1 MGCSDWKG
9 SYKLPKR
16 LLLSSCRKRS
26 GRVSVSL
33 DLIFSDLSYVLLPN
47 KLSFLKFSI
56 FKNTCQSE
64 GASES
69 VKKRQCLSTF
79 VPTMQT
85 LNNPSIRLYL
95 VKVCLLVWFLFTE
108 HAPSN
113 NSLYCFACVFCIFQ
127 IIGDSFKQA
136 Y

>member
-9 SYKLPKR
+9 SCKLPKR
-16 LLLSSCRKRS
+16 LLLSWCRKRS

-47 KLSFLKFSI
+47 KLNFLKFSI

-69 VKKRQCLSTF
+69 VKRAQCLSTF

-85 LNNPSIRLYL
+85 SNNPSIHLYQ

-113 NSLYCFACVFCIFQ
+113 NSLYCFASAFCIFQ

-136 Y
+136 H